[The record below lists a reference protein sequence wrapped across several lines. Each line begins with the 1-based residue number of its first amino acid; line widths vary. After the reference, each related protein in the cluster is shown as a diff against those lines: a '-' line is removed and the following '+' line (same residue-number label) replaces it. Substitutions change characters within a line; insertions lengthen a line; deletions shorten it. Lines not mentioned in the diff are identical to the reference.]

1 MSYATLL
8 SRTLASL
15 TLGCLALMTLLPAQ
29 AQNAGQRHL
38 VIEPAQPSD
47 TPGKTEVLEF
57 FAYSCNHCAAIEP
70 LVAKWKP
77 GLPENVVFHPV
88 PVAFNAAMGDLQ
100 KLYYTLESLNRL
112 DLHPKVF
119 QAIHDERKRIFQ
131 AKAIADWA
139 AEQGVDRAQ
148 FEAAFNS
155 FGVQTKANRANEL
168 TRLYKIEG
176 TPSFGVAGKYLVSP
190 SMTGDYQSAL
200 DEVSRLLKE
209 GR

>member
-8 SRTLASL
+8 SRTFASL
-15 TLGCLALMTLLPAQ
+15 VLGCLSLLTLLPAQ
-29 AQNAGQRHL
+29 AQTAQPRHL
-38 VIEPAQPSD
+38 VLDPVQPSD

-70 LVAKWKP
+70 LVEKWRP
-77 GLPENVVFHPV
+77 SLPDNVVFRGV

-100 KLYYTLESLNRL
+100 KLYFTLESLNRL

-119 QAIHDERKRIFQ
+119 QAIHQEKKRIFD
-131 AKAIADWA
+131 AKAITAWV

-148 FEAAFNS
+148 FESVFNS
-155 FGVQTKANRANEL
+155 FGVQAKANRANEL
-168 TRLYKIEG
+168 TKLYKIDG

-200 DEVSRLLKE
+200 DEVSRLLKTAK
-209 GR
+209 